1 MPSALTIA
9 TRESPLA
16 LWQAEFVQRALQQA
30 HPDLAVDL
38 LGMTSRGDQLLD
50 VPLAKVG
57 GKGLFVKELETAL
70 LEGRAHI
77 AVHSMKDV
85 PMEFPAGLGLGVIC
99 QREDP
104 SDAFVS
110 NRYAALEDLP
120 AGAVVGTS
128 SLRRECQL
136 RSRRPDLQV
145 KFLRGNVNTR
155 LRKLDEGEYDAIILA
170 SAGLLRLGFAQ
181 RIAQSIAVEDSLPA
195 GGQGAV
201 GIELRSDDRQVL
213 ELLRVLHHEP
223 TAQRVTAERAMNQR
237 LQGGCQV
244 PIACYAEHLPGT
256 DRLWLRGLVGKPDG
270 SLILRAEGE
279 ADVAEAEQLG
289 IRVADDLLAQGAAQI
304 LAQVYGD

>member
-1 MPSALTIA
+1 MPSILTIA

-16 LWQAEFVQRALQQA
+16 LWQAEYVRAALEAA
-30 HPDLAVDL
+30 HPGLSVAL
-38 LGMTSRGDQLLD
+38 LGMTSRGDQLLE

-70 LEGRAHI
+70 LDGSADI

-85 PMEFPAGLGLGVIC
+85 PMSFPEGLGLGVIC
-99 QREDP
+99 EREDP

-110 NRYAALEDLP
+110 NDFKTLEELP
-120 AGAVVGTS
+120 AGSVVGTS

-155 LRKLDEGEYDAIILA
+155 LRKLDEGDYDAIILA
-170 SAGLLRLGFAQ
+170 SAGLIRLGFGA
-181 RIAQSIAVEDSLPA
+181 RIAQQIAVTDSLPA

-201 GIELRSDDRQVL
+201 GIEVRSVDRDVL
-213 ELLRVLHHEP
+213 QLLQVLHHEP
-223 TAQRVTAERAMNQR
+223 TAQRVTAERAMNEH

-244 PIACYAEHLPGT
+244 PIACYAQHLG
-256 DRLWLRGLVGKPDG
+256 DSGRLWLRGLVGKPDG
-270 SLILRAEGE
+270 SLILRAEAE
-279 ADVAEAEQLG
+279 ADASDAHQLGVQVAEQ
-289 IRVADDLLAQGAAQI
+289 LLAQGAADI
-304 LAQVYGD
+304 LAEVQLG